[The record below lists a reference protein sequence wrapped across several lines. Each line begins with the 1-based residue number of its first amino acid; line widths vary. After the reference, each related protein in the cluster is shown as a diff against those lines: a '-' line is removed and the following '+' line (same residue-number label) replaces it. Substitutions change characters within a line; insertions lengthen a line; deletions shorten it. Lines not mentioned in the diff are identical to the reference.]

1 MFPRTA
7 LYNPEW
13 LHAAASGGAN
23 SLLLTEWLTQA
34 IDLKPGMKVLDLGC
48 GRAASSIF
56 LHREFGVE
64 VWAADLWFSAEENA
78 QRIRDA
84 GCTDAVH
91 PIHADARSLPF
102 EKNFFDVILAI
113 DSYLYFGTDDL
124 YLSYLARYAKPEG
137 IIAIAGAGL
146 TEEIE
151 AEVPAHLKHWWTPD
165 LWCLH
170 SAQWWKRHWEKSGMV
185 EIQQADNLPNAWQHW
200 SAWHKAIAPD
210 NTEEIDTLEADQ
222 GRYLTYIRVVARRG
236 ANAIPPEPIISIP
249 ASYTYKPVTL
259 SRDGDVAS

>member
-7 LYNPEW
+7 HYNPEW

-23 SLLLTEWLTQA
+23 SLLLTEWLTQV
-34 IDLKPGMKVLDLGC
+34 IDLQPGMKVLDLGC

-64 VWAADLWFSAEENA
+64 VWATDLWFSAEENA

-84 GCTDAVH
+84 DCTDAVH
-91 PIHADARSLPF
+91 PVHADARNLPF
-102 EKNFFDVILAI
+102 ETNFFDAIVAI
-113 DSYLYFGTDDL
+113 DSYIYFGTDDL

-151 AEVPAHLKHWWTPD
+151 TEVPAHLRQWWTPD

-170 SAQWWKRHWEKSGMV
+170 SARWWKRHWEKTGIV
-185 EIQQADNLPNAWQHW
+185 QTQQADTLPNAWQHW
-200 SAWHKAIAPD
+200 RDWHKAIAPH
-210 NTEEIDTLEADQ
+210 NTQEIEALEADC
-222 GRYLTYIRVVARRG
+222 GRTLTYVRVIARR
-236 ANAIPPEPIISIP
+236 NPNVTLEDPITTIPP
-249 ASYTYKPVTL
+249 SYNFNPVT
-259 SRDGDVAS
+259 VHNEE